1 MRGQHHA
8 RRGRDVVIPQEDA
21 VRILTIFAFVVSALA
36 VTALRSSAVPAERP
50 STLADQRQVNVTIYN
65 SDLALIHDRRRVAL
79 ERGENRIAW
88 RDVSANLDGT
98 SSLLESVSTPGA
110 VSLLE
115 QNFDFDLLRPSA
127 LLAKA
132 VGSTVLVIHNHPLA
146 GQPAEE
152 RAKLL
157 STNEGLILQYADR
170 IETELYDSRIVYT
183 SLPPNLRDRPTL
195 VLDLDSASAGSQDLD
210 LSYLTSG
217 LGWHAEYVGQVSA
230 DDDRLDLNGKVTL
243 TNTSGTS
250 YQNARLQLVAGNV
263 NAPPPPTMAMRA
275 FAEMSAAPAPR
286 VTQENYFE
294 YHLYTLNRPTTIAEN
309 QTKQV
314 GFLTAHN
321 VPIRKTLE
329 LRGGASYYRTNT
341 PDLGAKL
348 PVSVYVSFD
357 DKGGDL
363 GIPLPGGLVR
373 LYKSDAHG
381 TSQFLGAD
389 RIDHT
394 PKNETVRLHVGNS
407 FDVTGRKKQTNYHI
421 VNEDQSIYDTAYEI
435 KLSNAKDAP
444 VDVLVVEPIPGEWQM
459 LGESQPH
466 EKSSSSTA
474 SWTIHVPA
482 DGSTTL
488 RYSVR
493 VRF

>member
-1 MRGQHHA
+1 MRF
-8 RRGRDVVIPQEDA
+8 
-21 VRILTIFAFVVSALA
+21 LSALSLTLLFSSLLTVKSHA
-36 VTALRSSAVPAERP
+36 VTVERP
-50 STLADQRQVNVTIYN
+50 STLADQRQINVTIYN
-65 SDLALIHDRRRVAL
+65 SNLALIHDRRHIAL

-98 SSLLESVSTPGA
+98 SSLLESITSPGA

-115 QNFDFDLLRPSA
+115 QNFNFDLLKPSA
-127 LLAKA
+127 LLEKA
-132 VGSTVLVIHNHPLA
+132 IGSQVIVIHNHPLP
-146 GQPAEE
+146 GQPTEE

-157 STNEGLILQYADR
+157 STNEGVILQYADR
-170 IETELYDSRIVYT
+170 IETSLYDSRIVYT

-195 VLDLDSASAGSQDLD
+195 VLDLDSASAGGQDID

-230 DDDRLDLNGKVTL
+230 NDDRLDLSGKVTL

-263 NAPPPPTMAMRA
+263 NAPEPAPQMMRA
-275 FAEMSAAPAPR
+275 MADTYSVPAPAVR
-286 VTQENYFE
+286 QENYFE
-294 YHLYTLNRPTTIAEN
+294 YHLYTLSRPTTIAEN

-314 GFLTAHN
+314 GFLTAHA

-329 LRGGASYYRTNT
+329 LRGGASYYRTNS

-348 PVSVYVSFD
+348 PISTYVSFEN
-357 DKGGDL
+357 KGGEL
-363 GIPLPGGLVR
+363 GVPLPGGLVR
-373 LYKSDAHG
+373 LYKIDSLG

-394 PKNETVRLHVGNS
+394 PKNETVRLHVGDS
-407 FDVTGRKKQTNYHI
+407 FDVTARKKQTNFHI
-421 VNEDQSIYDTAYEI
+421 VNENPAVYETAYEI
-435 KLSNAKDAP
+435 VVANAKDEP
-444 VDVLVVEPIPGEWQM
+444 VDVSVIEPIPGEWQM
-459 LGESQPH
+459 LSENLPH
-466 EKSSSSTA
+466 QKSSSSTA
-474 SWTIHVPA
+474 TWLVHVPA
-482 DGSTTL
+482 GARTTL
-488 RYSVR
+488 SYNVR

>member
-1 MRGQHHA
+1 
-8 RRGRDVVIPQEDA
+8 
-21 VRILTIFAFVVSALA
+21 
-36 VTALRSSAVPAERP
+36 
-50 STLADQRQVNVTIYN
+50 
-65 SDLALIHDRRRVAL
+65 
-79 ERGENRIAW
+79 
-88 RDVSANLDGT
+88 
-98 SSLLESVSTPGA
+98 
-110 VSLLE
+110 
-115 QNFDFDLLRPSA
+115 
-127 LLAKA
+127 
-132 VGSTVLVIHNHPLA
+132 
-146 GQPAEE
+146 
-152 RAKLL
+152 L
-157 STNEGLILQYADR
+157 SINDGLILQYADR
-170 IETELYDSRIVYT
+170 IETSLYDSRIVYT

-195 VLDLDSASAGSQDLD
+195 VLDLDSASAGGQDLD

-230 DDDRLDLNGKVTL
+230 NDDRLDLNGKVTL

-250 YQNARLQLVAGNV
+250 YENARLQLVAGNV
-263 NAPPPPTMAMRA
+263 NAPPPAPQMMRV
-275 FAEMSAAPAPR
+275 FAEMSAAPTSR

-314 GFLTAHN
+314 GFLTAHA

-348 PVSVYVSFD
+348 PISTYVSFD

-363 GIPLPGGLVR
+363 GVPLPGGLVR
-373 LYKSDAHG
+373 LYKSDSHG

-407 FDVTGRKKQTNYHI
+407 FDVTARKKQTNYHI
-421 VNEDQSIYDTAYEI
+421 VSEDPAIYDTAYEI
-435 KLSNAKDAP
+435 KLSNAKDAA

-466 EKSSSSTA
+466 DKSSSSTA
-474 SWTIHVPA
+474 SWTVHVPA

-488 RYSVR
+488 KYSVR
-493 VRF
+493 VRY

>member
-1 MRGQHHA
+1 
-8 RRGRDVVIPQEDA
+8 
-21 VRILTIFAFVVSALA
+21 
-36 VTALRSSAVPAERP
+36 
-50 STLADQRQVNVTIYN
+50 VTIYN
-65 SDLALIHDRRRVAL
+65 GDLALIHDRRHVAL

-98 SSLLESVSTPGA
+98 SSLLESISSPGT

-115 QNFDFDLLRPSA
+115 QNFDFDLLKPSA
-127 LLAKA
+127 LLEKA
-132 VGSTVLVIHNHPLA
+132 VGSTVLVIHDHPLA
-146 GQPAEE
+146 GQPAQE

-157 STNEGLILQYADR
+157 SINDGLILQYADR
-170 IETELYDSRIVYT
+170 IETSLYDSRIVYT

-195 VLDLDSASAGSQDLD
+195 VLDLDSASAGGQDLD

-230 DDDRLDLNGKVTL
+230 NDDRLDLNGKVTL

-250 YQNARLQLVAGNV
+250 YENARLQLVAGNV
-263 NAPPPPTMAMRA
+263 NAPPPAPQMMRV
-275 FAEMSAAPAPR
+275 FAEMSAAPTSR

-314 GFLTAHN
+314 GFLTAHA

-348 PVSVYVSFD
+348 PISTYVSFD

-363 GIPLPGGLVR
+363 GVRRNRAEEADELPHRQRGSGHLRYRLRDQAFEREGCGGRRAGRRADPRRVA
-373 LYKSDAHG
+373 DARRESAARQIFEQHG
-381 TSQFLGAD
+381 
-389 RIDHT
+389 
-394 PKNETVRLHVGNS
+394 V
-407 FDVTGRKKQTNYHI
+407 
-421 VNEDQSIYDTAYEI
+421 
-435 KLSNAKDAP
+435 
-444 VDVLVVEPIPGEWQM
+444 M
-459 LGESQPH
+459 
-466 EKSSSSTA
+466 
-474 SWTIHVPA
+474 
-482 DGSTTL
+482 DGSRPRRRL
-488 RYSVR
+488 DDA
-493 VRF
+493 

>member
-1 MRGQHHA
+1 M
-8 RRGRDVVIPQEDA
+8 
-21 VRILTIFAFVVSALA
+21 
-36 VTALRSSAVPAERP
+36 AERP
-50 STLADQRQVNVTIYN
+50 STLADQRQINVTIYN
-65 SDLALIHDRRRVAL
+65 GNLALIHDKRRITL
-79 ERGENRIAW
+79 DRGENRIAW

-98 SSLLESVSTPGA
+98 SSLLESLTSPGA
-110 VSLLE
+110 VTLLE
-115 QNFDFDLLRPSA
+115 QNFNFDLLRPSA
-127 LLAKA
+127 LLEKA
-132 VGSTVLVIHNHPLA
+132 VGSEVIVIHNHPSP

-157 STNEGLILQYADR
+157 STNEGVILQYANR
-170 IETELYDSRIVYT
+170 IETSLYDSRIVYT
-183 SLPPNLRDRPTL
+183 SLPPNLRERPTL
-195 VLDLDSASAGSQDLD
+195 VLDLDSATAGSQDID

-230 DDDRLDLNGKVTL
+230 NDDRIDLNGKVTL
-243 TNTSGTS
+243 TNTSGAS

-263 NAPPPPTMAMRA
+263 NVPAPPLQMMRA
-275 FAEMSAAPAPR
+275 MADTYAPAPPQR

-314 GFLTAHN
+314 GFLTAHA

-329 LRGGASYYRTNT
+329 LRGGAYYYRTSS

-348 PVSVYVSFD
+348 PISTYVSFD
-357 DKGGDL
+357 NKGGDL
-363 GIPLPGGLVR
+363 GVPLPGGLVR
-373 LYKSDAHG
+373 LYKVDSRG

-394 PKNETVRLHVGNS
+394 PKNETVRLHVGDS
-407 FDVTGRKKQTNYHI
+407 FDVTARKKQTNFHI
-421 VNEDQSIYDTAYEI
+421 VSDTVPIYDTAYEI
-435 KLSNAKDAP
+435 VIANAKEEP
-444 VDVLVVEPIPGEWQM
+444 VDVSVIEPIPGEWTM

-466 EKSSSSTA
+466 QKSSSSTA
-474 SWTIHVPA
+474 TWLVHVPA
-482 DGSTTL
+482 GGRTTL
-488 RYSVR
+488 SYNVR